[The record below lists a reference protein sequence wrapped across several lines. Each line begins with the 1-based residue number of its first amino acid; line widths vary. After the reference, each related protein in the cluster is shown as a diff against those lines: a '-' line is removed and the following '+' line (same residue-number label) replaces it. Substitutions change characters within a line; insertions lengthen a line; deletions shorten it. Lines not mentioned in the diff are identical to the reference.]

1 MTERRERKH
10 TPDVLPDVIAS
21 RLLARA
27 SELDALRGD
36 DLAVADLRAAA
47 AEAGISGLAFDAAL
61 SELGRTGRVQT
72 SAGAP
77 RRWRG
82 LRLGAGL
89 VAGAAL
95 IAAGIFA
102 VARPLPST
110 RTSETPPSEAP
121 RAVAAVASP
130 TQAVIRSA
138 EGAPSVT
145 MAVGRDGQLFAALGV
160 APGPDGRRVGR
171 VDLSGSGGTATT
183 PAALEVSEASG
194 EVMFSAPA
202 SGQELELIVPG
213 TAQRARGHSVRL
225 VRDRAGGPLR
235 AEVVAP

>member
-1 MTERRERKH
+1 MTERGERKP
-10 TPDVLPDVIAS
+10 TPDVLPDAIAS

-27 SELDALRGD
+27 SELDALRDD

-47 AEAGISGLAFDAAL
+47 AEAGISGPAFDAAL
-61 SELGRTGRVQT
+61 SELRSTGRVQT
-72 SAGAP
+72 SAGVP
-77 RRWRG
+77 RRRSG
-82 LRLGAGL
+82 LRLGAAL

-102 VARPLPST
+102 VTRPLPSKSTSVT
-110 RTSETPPSEAP
+110 RPAEPPK
-121 RAVAAVASP
+121 AVASVAGP
-130 TQAVIRSA
+130 AQAVIRSA
-138 EGAPSVT
+138 DGAPSVT

-160 APGPDGRRVGR
+160 APAPDGRRVGR
-171 VDLSGSGGTATT
+171 VDLSGSIGSATT
-183 PAALEVSEASG
+183 PAALEVSDASG
-194 EVMFSAPA
+194 EVMFSVPA
-202 SGQELELIVPG
+202 GGQELELTVPG

>member
-1 MTERRERKH
+1 
-10 TPDVLPDVIAS
+10 VLPDAIAS

-27 SELDALRGD
+27 SELDAVRDD

-61 SELGRTGRVQT
+61 AELRRTGRPQT
-72 SAGAP
+72 SEGMP
-77 RRWRG
+77 RRRRG
-82 LRLGAGL
+82 LRLGAAL

-95 IAAGIFA
+95 IAVGSFA
-102 VARPLPST
+102 VTLPQPSNGA
-110 RTSETPPSEAP
+110 SETRLGEPQKEVT
-121 RAVAAVASP
+121 AVAGP

-138 EGAPSVT
+138 DGAPPVT

-171 VDLSGSGGTATT
+171 VDLSGAVGSATT
-183 PAALEVSEASG
+183 PAALEVSDASG
-194 EVMFSAPA
+194 EVMFRAPED
-202 SGQELELIVPG
+202 GQELELTVPG
-213 TAQRARGHSVRL
+213 TAQRARGHAVRL